1 MRTRFAVVLLAAV
14 VAWLP
19 GEAAADY
26 LYSAFR
32 DATHEPYVL
41 FILDNSGSMS
51 YDSSN
56 KPGTQT
62 DAYRDANGQRVCPYG
77 VKETEE
83 DCDCRREC
91 VRRVLGFCTQWK
103 TVCDECDTVEICKT
117 RADAAVEVLQEM
129 VANLDATE
137 MGLLRFGTD
146 QSTETCN
153 GSHSESDNRRKACS
167 RVLVAKPGAAN
178 ARDTILGALPNI
190 EFATNT
196 PIALSLKDAKEIFK
210 EVAEAD
216 SSAKCRGYYVILL
229 TDGEDNCCEDPPDRA
244 KDLRSISLTKNG
256 TIDVRTFVI
265 GFGKDVAHSA
275 KLSELARA
283 GGTARKDNQWEC
295 WDPTG
300 TRTGVPT
307 TCTEGTAMFAG
318 DTDSLRA
325 ALGEV
330 MSAIRHG
337 YFAGMSPVIGSVPQ
351 VKSES
356 DRVARNLMAYTAF
369 TMPGYQGHVFGVRLF
384 QEKRVDGKPTNQ
396 WEFTDLSDIDDKLA
410 NCGTEGNPC
419 IFDAGQSLSLRVR
432 TPGAK
437 PRQIWT
443 SEVFSVEYQDA
454 TGSSTNRTDLGIR
467 LVPKA
472 APLDLSRD
480 SDGVENLRVAADAL
494 FKAEPFKTLYDNK
507 NGIEAIST
515 TFKNRVA
522 ALRGTTNSAKDQRGT
537 ILSWLHGDPALRSW
551 PLGDPYHGGAAIV
564 ETPPYPYQTRGYPVF
579 RENLR
584 NRPAMI
590 YVPANDGMIHAFHA
604 GPDLETLHAKNRETP
619 TCSNGERW
627 CPGEEAWAY
636 VPASML
642 ARTAVEVLGGQVE
655 RFFSMDLSCRV
666 DDVLVHDNRAKD
678 GGYDCE
684 KDPVDKKYCGWRTVL
699 LCGQGW
705 GGNWFVALDVTDPL
719 KPKGLWELTFD
730 DGNKG
735 FGRTWSLPG
744 IAVIERDGFPI
755 WMAVAGN
762 GYNTDYKPKSGTA
775 NRAYRL
781 LNLPFNGSFAH
792 HGDGIAGDDDHVYMF
807 NVADGKMIRRID
819 TSLSAVVADLPA
831 IDVDRDG
838 FTESVY
844 VAGWGGEIHRIGLG
858 GGDGAREA
866 ADPNTWGY
874 CNKLFKLSGNNPL
887 PNRPVMML
895 DPQRAERLYLIAAS
909 GQDKGSFPDD
919 ATNLNA
925 SYDLEGWFFDDD
937 GGVSCSAVSV
947 PKGNDDG
954 KGNSSG
960 GTGGSGN
967 MCKDPKSGL
976 TMNGLFN
983 QGEGKRRLMGAPIIA
998 GQPNGERWL
1007 TFTAWTPPK
1016 ASCGGDGEGSLYCL
1030 KWAAD
1035 ASSCNFCGDLNDDG
1049 KVDGEDESII
1059 ISREIPPPPIS
1070 ADGQIYVV
1078 TEDGL
1083 QRVNNQDG
1091 KSGSGGRPNSEA
1103 PRNVVVSWR
1112 EVFPSPVVAAEE
1124 DAEEGEPGE
1133 E

>member
-32 DATHEPYVL
+32 DSSHEPYVL
-41 FILDNSGSMS
+41 FILDNSASMRR
-51 YDSSN
+51 YLRNDREY
-56 KPGTQT
+56 PQT
-62 DAYRDANGQRVCPYG
+62 DADNDGGRWVCPYG
-77 VKETEE
+77 VKDTDEE
-83 DCDCRREC
+83 CECRQECARWSWSECRRW
-91 VRRVLGFCTQWK
+91 R
-103 TVCDECDTVEICKT
+103 TVCDKCETVEVCKT
-117 RADAAVEVLQEM
+117 RADAAVEVLQEL
-129 VANLDATE
+129 VANLDSTE
-137 MGLLRFGTD
+137 MGLLRFGTNN
-146 QSTETCN
+146 SPETCHSG
-153 GSHSESDNRRKACS
+153 GSGDDNRTNACS
-167 RVLVAKPGAAN
+167 RVTIAKPGQAN
-178 ARDTILGALPNI
+178 ARETILSKLPNI
-190 EFATNT
+190 EFNTNT
-196 PIALSLKDAKEIFK
+196 PIALSLKDAKTILQ
-210 EVAEAD
+210 EVADAD
-216 SSAKCRGYYVILL
+216 PSAKCRGYYVIVL

-244 KDLRSISLTKNG
+244 TALRSLSTNKG

-265 GFGKDVAHSA
+265 GFGKDVADSA
-275 KLSELARA
+275 LLSKLARA
-283 GGTARKDNQWEC
+283 GGTARKNNQWEC

-300 TRTGVPT
+300 TRSGVPT
-307 TCTEGTAMFAG
+307 TCTQGTAMFAG
-318 DTDSLRA
+318 DTDSLKA

-330 MSAIRHG
+330 MSAIRRG

-384 QEKRVDGKPTNQ
+384 QEKLVDGKPTNQ
-396 WEFTDLSDIDDKLA
+396 WEFTDLTDIDAKLED
-410 NCGTEGNPC
+410 CGSEGNPC
-419 IFDAGQSLSLRVR
+419 IFDAGELLHYRVR

-437 PRQIWT
+437 ARRILT
-443 SEVFSVEYQDA
+443 SELFSVEYQDA
-454 TGSSTNRTDLGIR
+454 TGTSTSRTDLGIR
-467 LVPKA
+467 LVPKSTPLELTRAEGAERLRTA
-472 APLDLSRD
+472 A
-480 SDGVENLRVAADAL
+480 NAL
-494 FKAEPFKTLYDNK
+494 FNAEPFKTLYEGSD
-507 NGIEAIST
+507 GIRT
-515 TFKNRVA
+515 LTNVYDRVA
-522 ALRGTTNSAKDQRGT
+522 ALKGTSESAKGQRGT
-537 ILSWLHGDPALRSW
+537 IIAWLHGDPALRSW
-551 PLGDPYHGGAAIV
+551 PLGDPYHGGATVV
-564 ETPPYPYQTRGYPVF
+564 ETPPYPYQTRGYPLF
-579 RENLR
+579 REALR
-584 NRPAMI
+584 NRPAML

-604 GPDLETLHAKNRETP
+604 GPDLKTLHEKNRETP
-619 TCSNGERW
+619 TCTGGERW

-636 VPASML
+636 LPVSML
-642 ARTAVEVLGGQVE
+642 ARTAVEVLGGEVE

-666 DDVLVHDNRAKD
+666 DDVLVHDNRDNK
-678 GGYDCE
+678 GQLDCT
-684 KDPVDKKYCGWRTVL
+684 KDPDDEKLCGWRTVL

-719 KPKGLWELTFD
+719 NPKGLWELTFD

-744 IAVIERDGFPI
+744 IAVIERNGFPI

-762 GYNTDYKPKSGTA
+762 GYNTDYRPKNGTA
-775 NRAYRL
+775 HRAYRL
-781 LNLPFNGSFAH
+781 LNLPFSGAFAH
-792 HGDGIAGDDDHVYMF
+792 HGDGITGDDDHVYMF
-807 NVADGKMIRRID
+807 NVANGKMIRRID

-844 VAGWGGEIHRIGLG
+844 VAGWSGEVHRIGLG
-858 GGDGAREA
+858 GGDGARA
-866 ADPNTWGY
+866 ADAPANWGY
-874 CNKLFKLSGNNPL
+874 CSDLFKLSGNNPL

-919 ATNLNA
+919 ADNLKA

-937 GGVSCSAVSV
+937 GSPSCSAVSV
-947 PKGNDDG
+947 PKGKDDDDNG
-954 KGNSSG
+954 NGKDKGNG
-960 GTGGSGN
+960 NTGGSGN

-998 GQPNGERWL
+998 GQANGERWL
-1007 TFTAWTPPK
+1007 TFTAWNPPTS
-1016 ASCGGDGEGSLYCL
+1016 SCGADGEGSLYCL
-1030 KWAAD
+1030 KWGAD
-1035 ASSCNFCGDLNDDG
+1035 ASSCDFCGDLNDDDEI
-1049 KVDGEDESII
+1049 DGDDESII
-1059 ISREIPPPPIS
+1059 ISKEIPPPPVS

-1083 QRVNNQDG
+1083 QRVGNQDG
-1091 KSGSGGRPNSEA
+1091 KSGDTGRPNSDA

-1124 DAEEGEPGE
+1124 EAGE